1 MLPLLCLLLP
11 ASAWAGTYYVSS
23 SSGEDTAAGTSP
35 SAPWRTLAKA
45 GTQALRPGDSLLLR
59 QGDSWIVETGRSR
72 APRRLGHPSAPSR
85 GGSAPLALLSVFL

>member
-59 QGDSWIVETGRSR
+59 QGDSWIVETGDALVLRGASGTR
-72 APRRLGHPSAPSR
+72 PRPPGAVKRP
-85 GGSAPLALLSVFL
+85 